1 MLKKLKIGV
10 TGGLASGKS
19 TVCKIFESGG
29 YPVIY
34 ADDVAKELLQSDKSI
49 KEKIIAEFGKE
60 SFQNDLPNRKFLAEK
75 VFSDPQKL
83 RKINS
88 IIHPPTMKKIES
100 MMNDFLKENNI
111 VFVESAIIFE
121 AELENYFDNV
131 LLVASPDDKKIE
143 RVVESGRMTKK
154 DAEKRLANQL
164 PDSEKKEL
172 ADFVIQ
178 NNKSLVELKI
188 NAEFFLKIFERMIAS
203 AS

>member
-143 RVVESGRMTKK
+143 RVVESGRMSKK